1 MKFRNLRVGPRLG
14 LGFGA
19 ILLIT
24 ALLAL
29 TGIWRIGALKDASEQ
44 VATREIEL
52 HTLVDEWAAD
62 VRLNWVR
69 TEAFLKAIDPGY
81 MEKLTADT
89 QATSTATETKAK
101 RIEELLQ
108 SDKGKSLLADIAAAR
123 TTYSTKL
130 NEIRDLHRGGEPSVP
145 TMVDNDLRPLADKYL
160 QTLDG
165 LRSFMAAQLAE
176 SQRNTNS
183 LASASQML
191 LGVGAAVAVALGAL
205 LAILVTRSI
214 VLPMQQGR
222 KAAES
227 IADGDLTQPL
237 DTTASDET
245 GQLLQA
251 LATMQGKL
259 AGIVNNVRRNAEG
272 VATAS
277 AEIAHG
283 NNDLSART
291 EQQASALEETSASM
305 EQLGSTVRQNADNA
319 RQANQLAV
327 SASTVAA
334 QGGEVVAQVVQTM
347 KGINDSSQKI
357 ADIISVIDGIAFQTN
372 ILALN
377 AAVEAARAGEQGR
390 GFAVVA
396 SEVRSLAGRSADAAK
411 EIKAL
416 IGASVERVEAGSAL
430 VDRAGATMTEVVQAI
445 RRVTDIVGEISAASS
460 EQSAGVGQVGEAI
473 TQMDQATQQN
483 AALVEESAAAAD
495 SLRTQAAQLVQAMS
509 VFHTGTGSS
518 ASVQSLAGGAPVAR
532 AAASAAPRSVQSRPA
547 QRQLGNS
554 TP

>member
-396 SEVRSLAGRSADAAK
+396 SEVRSLAGRSAEAAK

-416 IGASVERVEAGSAL
+416 IGASVERVEDGAQLVGQAGQ
-430 VDRAGATMTEVVQAI
+430 TMQEIVGSV
-445 RRVTDIVGEISAASS
+445 RRVSDVISEISASAAEERDNI
-460 EQSAGVGQVGEAI
+460 EQIGQSVRHLD
-473 TQMDQATQQN
+473 QMTQQN
-483 AALVEESAAAAD
+483 AALVEQSAAAAQ
-495 SLRTQAAQLVQAMS
+495 SLREQAAALTRA
-509 VFHTGTGSS
+509 
-518 ASVQSLAGGAPVAR
+518 ASQFKLGGAAP
-532 AAASAAPRSVQSRPA
+532 AAPAARVPGPA
-547 QRQLGNS
+547 PAAPAAPALRTADARLRLS
-554 TP
+554 